1 MKKGE
6 MRRKIPWLLAA
17 GVTIAWV
24 FVVISVYY
32 VAHKPF
38 DLGNVTALAR
48 GFLNILAWLLLL
60 AAAAGLG
67 LRIAGRWLGQAAPL
81 EELILSVG
89 LGLGLLSLLTLVWG
103 LIGGLSSWLA
113 WLLVAAIAVL
123 NASPL
128 RASFR
133 RLRSSPPLRA
143 DTRFERLLAGYLC
156 LSLLIALSVAL
167 APPISWD
174 SQVYHLTGPKLTI
187 ERGRIAGGIDIP
199 YLGFPQLV
207 EMLFTL
213 GLLLKSPVGESLTL
227 GGGIAQLIHWTYAV
241 LALLSVYTLA
251 ERHLTRRAGWL
262 AMAILI
268 SAPTISLL
276 ASWAYV
282 DLAVLFY
289 ELAAFQLLLLAWQAE
304 APLTA
309 EGKGNR
315 IGDSPLT
322 PKEGGSRLLALAGV
336 VSGMA
341 VGVKYT
347 AVLLP
352 AAMAVLVALQARKR
366 GWSLAWRQALLFGG
380 CAALVAAPW
389 FIKNWLLTGNPV
401 YPFFLAGQFWDGYR
415 AWFYS
420 RAGTGLA
427 YTALWRLLIA
437 PWEATIRGIEGAE
450 GYSATIGP
458 LFLAAVPLLLLVWGK
473 LEKAQRTFVGLAVAV
488 SAPQYLLW
496 LYGVAQSALLIQT
509 RLLFPIFGFLA
520 LLAGLALDRIKLLDR
535 PQLSLDR
542 LLSMAVLLVLA
553 IDLLGTCLR
562 YAGDNPL
569 AYLAGWET
577 AEKYLERH
585 QPGYQQAIS
594 YLNDQLPGSAK
605 VYFLWEP
612 RSFYARREVR
622 PDAILDGFLHLRH
635 RFGDAAGIARYLREQ
650 GYTHLL
656 LYKQGM
662 DAIVQ
667 AGFDPVTAEDLA
679 VMDDLQARY
688 LSLVRDWDGV
698 YSLYKVTP

>member
-1 MKKGE
+1 MNRDE
-6 MRRKIPWLLAA
+6 SRRKTPWLLVA

-24 FVVISVYY
+24 FAVIALYY
-32 VAHKPF
+32 VVHKPF
-38 DLGNVTALAR
+38 DLGNVTALLR

-67 LRIAGRWLGQAAPL
+67 LRIAGRWLSQVTPL
-81 EELILSVG
+81 EELTLSVG

-103 LIGGLSSWLA
+103 LIGGLSSCLA
-113 WLLVAAIAVL
+113 WPLIAGIALL
-123 NASPL
+123 NATPL
-128 RASFR
+128 RASIR
-133 RLRSSPPLRA
+133 RLRSSPIIQA
-143 DTRFERLLAGYLC
+143 DTRFERLLAGYVC

-167 APPISWD
+167 APPIAWD
-174 SQVYHLTGPKLTI
+174 SQVYHLTGPKLYI
-187 ERGRIAGGIDIP
+187 ERGQITGGIDIP

-213 GLLLKSPVGESLTL
+213 GLLLKSPVAESLTL
-227 GGGIAQLIHWTYAV
+227 GSGIAQLIHWTYAL
-241 LALLSVYTLA
+241 LALLSAYTLA
-251 ERHLTRRAGWL
+251 ERYLTRRAGWL
-262 AMAILI
+262 AMAILA

-289 ELAAFQLLLLAWQAE
+289 ELAAFQLMLLAWQAE
-304 APLTA
+304 VPPTT
-309 EGKGNR
+309 EG
-315 IGDSPLT
+315 IGSGS
-322 PKEGGSRLLALAGV
+322 EGRGLLALAGV

-352 AAMAVLVALQARKR
+352 AAMAVLVALHARKR

-380 CAALVAAPW
+380 YAALAAAPW
-389 FIKNWLLTGNPV
+389 FVKNWLLTGNPV
-401 YPFFLAGQFWDGYR
+401 YPFFLAGQLWDGYR

-427 YTALWRLLIA
+427 YTAPWRLLIA

-458 LFLAAVPLLLLVWGK
+458 LFLAAIPLLLLVWGK
-473 LEKAQRTFVGLAVAV
+473 LEKAQRTFIGLAVAV

-542 LLSMAVLLVLA
+542 LLSMAVVLVLG

-585 QPGYQQAIS
+585 QPSYQQAIS
-594 YLNDQLPGSAK
+594 YLNDQLPESAK

-612 RSFYARREVR
+612 RSFYVQRAVR

-635 RFGDAAGIARYLREQ
+635 RFGDAAGIARYLGEQ
-650 GYTHLL
+650 GYTHVL

-688 LSLVRDWDGV
+688 LSPIQDWDSA
-698 YSLYKVTP
+698 YLLYRVTP